1 MSDAVAARFGRDY
14 QTGDVLF
21 REGEA
26 GDVMFVIQAGRVRV
40 SKLVDGQ
47 RILLSELGVGDFT
60 GEMAVVAGRR
70 RVTTAV
76 AVEPTRCLIIDGPT
90 LETLVTGNA
99 EIAIRIVKQLG
110 VRLHLTLDLLEVIGH
125 RDATARVV
133 AALAR
138 YAERWGVPGDGGVW
152 VQGDLAAIA
161 ERAAVRAHELGEIAL
176 GLQRIKLVDLR
187 ADGIL
192 VPDVARLYEVIQ
204 FADV

>member
-1 MSDAVAARFGRDY
+1 MSDAVAARLGRDY
-14 QTGDVLF
+14 QAGDVLF

-26 GDVMFVIQAGRVRV
+26 GDVMFVIQSGRVRV

>member
-1 MSDAVAARFGRDY
+1 MRDAVAARLGRDF
-14 QTGDVLF
+14 QAGEVLF

-76 AVEPTRCLIIDGPT
+76 AIEPTRCLVIDAPT
-90 LETLVTGNA
+90 LETLVVGEP
-99 EIAIRIVKQLG
+99 EIAIRILKQLG

-138 YAERWGVPGDGGVW
+138 YAERWGVPADGGVW

-192 VPDVARLYEVIQ
+192 VPDVSRLYEVIQ

>member
-1 MSDAVAARFGRDY
+1 
-14 QTGDVLF
+14 
-21 REGEA
+21 
-26 GDVMFVIQAGRVRV
+26 MFVIQSGRVRV

-47 RILLSELGVGDFT
+47 RILLSELGVGDFI
-60 GEMAVVAGRR
+60 GEMAVVTGRR

-76 AVEPTRCLIIDGPT
+76 AAEPTRCLVIDAPT
-90 LETLVTGNA
+90 LETLVTSDS
-99 EIAIRIVKQLG
+99 EVAIRVIKQLG

-161 ERAAVRAHELGEIAL
+161 ERAAVRPHELGEIAL